1 MAVSLSQYC
10 IACTRVIER
19 IPPAATLA
27 ITTSTDEQAA
37 HPGRRPR
44 HDAQREPGPL
54 QLGQQVEPP
63 DADHEQRGQPADRV
77 LSSRA
82 SAKSGRV

>member
-27 ITTSTDEQAA
+27 MTTTTTTRLPTQVGAPVTTRSA
-37 HPGRRPR
+37 RP
-44 HDAQREPGPL
+44 APCSWG
-54 QLGQQVEPP
+54 
-63 DADHEQRGQPADRV
+63 
-77 LSSRA
+77 SR
-82 SAKSGRV
+82 